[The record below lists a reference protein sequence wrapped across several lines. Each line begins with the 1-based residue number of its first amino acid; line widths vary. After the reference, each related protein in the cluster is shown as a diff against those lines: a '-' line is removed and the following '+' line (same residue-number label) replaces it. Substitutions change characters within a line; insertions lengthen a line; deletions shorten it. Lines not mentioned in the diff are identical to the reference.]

1 LKASFNLSW
10 RLHNRELEAVKVFRN
25 LDELVKT
32 ATARGPTRI
41 AVAAGHDPDV
51 IEALKQA
58 QEIGLAEGILI
69 GDGEKIRS
77 MTQEIGFEI
86 SDHQLIDEPDDAK
99 AARKAIDLIR
109 QGEAKLLMK
118 GKINT
123 AALIRAVLD
132 REAGL
137 RTGRLLS
144 QVIVFQVPSFDRLM
158 IMTDAAIN
166 VAPTLAQKAE
176 ITRNAIEVA
185 HAIGIPAPNVAI
197 LCALEFVNQDMP
209 ATVDAAGLTLMNQR
223 GQLTG
228 GYVEGPIALDVP
240 LSRFAASRKGIESPL
255 VENTDVFIAPDI
267 EAANILYRAIL
278 YFAGGESGGIV
289 MGAKVPLVLLSR
301 AESPETKICSMAIG
315 TLLAT
320 A

>member
-1 LKASFNLSW
+1 
-10 RLHNRELEAVKVFRN
+10 VFRN
-25 LDELVKT
+25 LDELVQA
-32 ATARGPTRI
+32 ATSQGPTRI

-58 QEIGLAEGILI
+58 QEIGLAEGILV
-69 GDGEKIRS
+69 GDGKKIRS
-77 MTQEIGFEI
+77 MTQAIGFEL

-144 QVIVFQVPSFDRLM
+144 QVIVFQVPGSDRLM
-158 IMTDAAIN
+158 VMTDAAIN

-176 ITRNAIEVA
+176 ISRNAIEVA
-185 HAIGIPAPNVAI
+185 HAIGIPEPNVAI
-197 LCALEFVNQDMP
+197 LCALEFVNPDMP
-209 ATVDAAGLTLMNQR
+209 ATMDAAALTLMNRR

-240 LSRFAASRKGIESPL
+240 LSQFAASRKGIESPL

>member
-1 LKASFNLSW
+1 M
-10 RLHNRELEAVKVFRN
+10 FRN
-25 LDELVKT
+25 LDELVQA
-32 ATARGPTRI
+32 ATSKGPTRI

-58 QEIGLAEGILI
+58 QELGLAEGILI
-69 GDGEKIRS
+69 GDGKKIRS
-77 MTQEIGFEI
+77 MTEEIGFEL

-109 QGEAKLLMK
+109 KNEAKLLMK

-144 QVIVFQVPSFDRLM
+144 QVIVFQVPGLDRLM
-158 IMTDAAIN
+158 VMTDAAIN

-176 ITRNAIEVA
+176 ISRNAIEVA
-185 HAIGIPAPNVAI
+185 HAIGIPEPNVAI
-197 LCALEFVNQDMP
+197 LCALEFVNPDMP
-209 ATVDAAGLTLMNQR
+209 ATMDAAGLTLMNRR

-240 LSRFAASRKGIESPL
+240 LSQFAASRKGIESPL
-255 VENTDVFIAPDI
+255 VENTNVFIAPDI
-267 EAANILYRAIL
+267 EAANILYRSIL

-289 MGAKVPLVLLSR
+289 VGAKVPLVLLSR

-315 TLLAT
+315 TLLA
-320 A
+320 AG

>member
-1 LKASFNLSW
+1 M
-10 RLHNRELEAVKVFRN
+10 FRN

>member
-1 LKASFNLSW
+1 M
-10 RLHNRELEAVKVFRN
+10 FRN
-25 LDELVKT
+25 LDELVQA
-32 ATARGPTRI
+32 ATSQGPTRI

-58 QEIGLAEGILI
+58 QEIGLAEGILV
-69 GDGEKIRS
+69 GDGKKIRS
-77 MTQEIGFEI
+77 MTQAIGFEL

-144 QVIVFQVPSFDRLM
+144 QVIVFQVPGSDRLM
-158 IMTDAAIN
+158 VMTDAAIN

-176 ITRNAIEVA
+176 ISRNAIEVA
-185 HAIGIPAPNVAI
+185 HAIGIPEPNVAI
-197 LCALEFVNQDMP
+197 LCALEFVNPDMP
-209 ATVDAAGLTLMNQR
+209 ATMDAAALTLMNRR

-240 LSRFAASRKGIESPL
+240 LSQFAASRKGIESPL

>member
-1 LKASFNLSW
+1 M
-10 RLHNRELEAVKVFRN
+10 FRN
-25 LDELVKT
+25 LDELVQA
-32 ATARGPTRI
+32 ATSQGPTRI

-58 QEIGLAEGILI
+58 QEIGLAEGILV
-69 GDGEKIRS
+69 GDGKKIRS
-77 MTQEIGFEI
+77 MTQAIGFEL

-144 QVIVFQVPSFDRLM
+144 QVIVFQVPGFDRLM
-158 IMTDAAIN
+158 VMTDAAIN

-176 ITRNAIEVA
+176 ISRNAIEVA
-185 HAIGIPAPNVAI
+185 HAIGIPEPNVAI
-197 LCALEFVNQDMP
+197 LCALEFVNPDMP
-209 ATVDAAGLTLMNQR
+209 ATMDAAALTLMNRR

-240 LSRFAASRKGIESPL
+240 LSQFAASRKGIESPL

>member
-1 LKASFNLSW
+1 
-10 RLHNRELEAVKVFRN
+10 VFCN
-25 LDELVKT
+25 LDELVQA
-32 ATARGPTRI
+32 ATSKGPTRI

-58 QEIGLAEGILI
+58 QELGLAEGILI
-69 GDGEKIRS
+69 GDGKKIRS
-77 MTQEIGFEI
+77 MTEEIGFEL

-109 QGEAKLLMK
+109 KSEAKLLMK

-144 QVIVFQVPSFDRLM
+144 QVIVFQVPGLDRLM
-158 IMTDAAIN
+158 VMTDAAIN

-185 HAIGIPAPNVAI
+185 HAIGIPEPNVAI
-197 LCALEFVNQDMP
+197 LCALEFVNPDMP
-209 ATVDAAGLTLMNQR
+209 ATMDAAGLTLMNRR

-240 LSRFAASRKGIESPL
+240 LSQFAASRKGIESPL

-267 EAANILYRAIL
+267 EAANILYRSIL

-289 MGAKVPLVLLSR
+289 VGAKVPLVLLSR

-315 TLLAT
+315 TLLA
-320 A
+320 AG

>member
-1 LKASFNLSW
+1 M
-10 RLHNRELEAVKVFRN
+10 FRN

-240 LSRFAASRKGIESPL
+240 LSKFAASRKGIESPL

-278 YFAGGESGGIV
+278 YFAGGASGGIV
-289 MGAKVPLVLLSR
+289 VGAKVPLVLLSR

-315 TLLAT
+315 TLLAPE
-320 A
+320 